1 MSTGYSR
8 YDGVADWYEATFNEF
23 NGEEADFLAEALGAG
38 HGQKCLDVACGTG
51 RHGEAI
57 TGAGYVPVGIDI
69 STDQLRFAKQRLH
82 AVCADAQQFP
92 FAGGVVGVV
101 VGMYFHTDVVDF
113 SAIVREVARGLR
125 NGGTFIYVGLHPCFI
140 GPFVDRTKESED
152 RALAFRGGYG
162 RTGWARRG
170 SGSGEGLWSR
180 VGGHHKTMAEFIGA
194 FAQAPF
200 NIRSIREFSG
210 GGSVLPRNLGIVAEK
225 P

>member
-51 RHGEAI
+51 RRGEAI

-101 VGMYFHTDVVDF
+101 VGMYFPHRR
-113 SAIVREVARGLR
+113 SGLLR
-125 NGGTFIYVGLHPCFI
+125 YCS
-140 GPFVDRTKESED
+140 R
-152 RALAFRGGYG
+152 G
-162 RTGWARRG
+162 RTRPTKRRDLHLRRSPPVLYRTICRPG
-170 SGSGEGLWSR
+170 RRNPKTAHSRSAADTVVLAGRGVAQGLEKDSGVVLEDITKRWRSSLEPSLKR
-180 VGGHHKTMAEFIGA
+180 
-194 FAQAPF
+194 
-200 NIRSIREFSG
+200 RSI
-210 GGSVLPRNLGIVAEK
+210 SVPSESSLVAVRYYHGI
-225 P
+225 